1 MMTDV
6 HIQDSTCWCCG
17 GKKATTTH
25 HGIPQRLRPKRNVTI
40 PTCEDCHKKINSKD
54 ITGLYSHLYRLE
66 QLAVEIRN
74 GADKVKKT
82 LGDYI
87 EDERRQGN
95 QTKEEVEGKEGHV
108 RELQKSVEQEPKKTD
123 NS

>member
-87 EDERRQGN
+87 E
-95 QTKEEVEGKEGHV
+95 EEKKQKGHV